1 MLLPVQ
7 MFKFYFL
14 ILMKQ
19 LFLFFVLLFQF
30 FFLDICELMVGTI
43 EVIYVYNCVS
53 RMILY
58 LLLCGAELRVL
69 CCFNRRCV
77 SLKV

>member
-1 MLLPVQ
+1 MGLSIIFV
-7 MFKFYFL
+7 
-14 ILMKQ
+14 
-19 LFLFFVLLFQF
+19 FVLLFQLF
-30 FFLDICELMVGTI
+30 LLDICELMVGTI

-69 CCFNRRCV
+69 CCFNPRCV